1 MDDVS
6 RGYFIVDTKGVV
18 DAFHIATHHMLA
30 HGWADDGDENSNIT
44 MPGAPS
50 SLQQADQSMEYENPI
65 TETDPNA
72 RQTILEEDRQGAAR
86 DCL

>member
-30 HGWADDGDENSNIT
+30 HGWADDGDENSNQT
-44 MPGAPS
+44 LPGAPS
-50 SLQQADQSMEYENPI
+50 SVKWAGQSMEYGNPI
-65 TETDPNA
+65 AATD
-72 RQTILEEDRQGAAR
+72 D
-86 DCL
+86 